1 MLIILVYKL
10 VLPKCDIKSTML
22 VKAKETA
29 KEERSYILSGMH
41 CFLYTSTTKKTFYHE
56 NDSRK

>member
-1 MLIILVYKL
+1 MGSFGKVGRVEKVVAVYLMVYKL
-10 VLPKCDIKSTML
+10 VLPKCDINSTML

-41 CFLYTSTTKKTFYHE
+41 CFFVH
-56 NDSRK
+56 